1 MVHSYVT
8 LQIPLFVSY
17 ISHSPT
23 RIPWRHYDLSTDL
36 RLTFVY
42 DTAKMWTEG
51 IGTPPESE
59 LPGESLLESCVK
71 LFIFLRHLL
80 PDINEDP
87 LRWAI
92 GGPVQDSRPIPWHV
106 CC

>member
-1 MVHSYVT
+1 MESPLTEPISNANRNLTVTLTMIQVLNLVHSYVT
-8 LQIPLFVSY
+8 LQIPLYVSY

-59 LPGESLLESCVK
+59 LPGMSHS
-71 LFIFLRHLL
+71 
-80 PDINEDP
+80 
-87 LRWAI
+87 
-92 GGPVQDSRPIPWHV
+92 
-106 CC
+106 

>member
-1 MVHSYVT
+1 LVHSYVT
-8 LQIPLFVSY
+8 LQIPLYVSY

-59 LPGESLLESCVK
+59 LPGMSHPK
-71 LFIFLRHLL
+71 KGL
-80 PDINEDP
+80 PDDPVTGSGQEVIINHRYFLSNIDEDSI
-87 LRWAI
+87 RWSI
-92 GGPVQDSRPIPWHV
+92 GS
-106 CC
+106 

>member
-1 MVHSYVT
+1 MLNLVHSYVT
-8 LQIPLFVSY
+8 LQIPLYVSY

-59 LPGESLLESCVK
+59 LPGMSHFQQGISV
-71 LFIFLRHLL
+71 FSASMFSGI
-80 PDINEDP
+80 
-87 LRWAI
+87 
-92 GGPVQDSRPIPWHV
+92 
-106 CC
+106 

>member
-1 MVHSYVT
+1 MT
-8 LQIPLFVSY
+8 LQIPLYVSY

-59 LPGESLLESCVK
+59 LPGMSHFQQEISVLPAMGNGHLFFREFKNFDESSV
-71 LFIFLRHLL
+71 
-80 PDINEDP
+80 
-87 LRWAI
+87 
-92 GGPVQDSRPIPWHV
+92 PIIQE
-106 CC
+106 